1 MGCEAFHRAYT
12 IRRSRAGGKRF
23 SAAEWLPHPVP
34 FVQIACKSLGPRLR
48 GDDDGNILEIR
59 MTPIP
64 DWLEIHRGDA
74 PLIVSFPHTG
84 TDLPD
89 DLGER
94 FASQWLA
101 RRDADWWVHLLYD
114 FARELG
120 ATTLRTAISRSVID
134 VNRDPSG
141 ASLYPGQNTTGLC
154 PLTTFDNEPL
164 YRAGGEPDAAEIE
177 RRRATWFD
185 PYHAALAAE
194 IARLRARHPAIVV
207 YDAHS
212 IRSRIPHLFDGELPQ
227 FNLGTDSDRSCAD
240 ALTGAVERICIA
252 SGHATVRDG
261 RFKGCWI
268 TRHHADPAHGVHSIQ
283 MELACRGYMDE
294 SEHVD
299 EDNWPSPW
307 RPERAAALRATL
319 QQVLGA
325 CLDFA
330 RDAAAASPP
339 PRRTA

>member
-1 MGCEAFHRAYT
+1 MNP
-12 IRRSRAGGKRF
+12 
-23 SAAEWLPHPVP
+23 L
-34 FVQIACKSLGPRLR
+34 
-48 GDDDGNILEIR
+48 
-59 MTPIP
+59 P

-84 TDLPD
+84 TDLPEG
-89 DLGER
+89 LEHR
-94 FASQWLA
+94 FASTWLA

-141 ASLYPGQNTTGLC
+141 ASLYPGQNTTDLC
-154 PLTTFDNEPL
+154 PLATFDDEPL
-164 YRAGGEPDAAEIE
+164 YLPGEEPDAAEIAH
-177 RRRATWFD
+177 RRTTWFA
-185 PYHAALAAE
+185 PYHDVLAGE

-227 FNLGTDSDRSCAD
+227 FNIGTNAGASCAM
-240 ALTGAVERICIA
+240 ALAEAVERTCRD
-252 SGHATVRDG
+252 SGRSTVRDG
-261 RFKGCWI
+261 RFKGGWI
-268 TRHHADPAHGVHSIQ
+268 TRHHGDPAQGVHAIQ
-283 MELACRGYMDE
+283 MELGCRGYMDE
-294 SEHVD
+294 PAQVD
-299 EDNWPSPW
+299 EGNWPSPW